1 METVIIYASIW
12 LLVNKKSIST
22 VVFIQMSGIKTNQ
35 GTGGGLVFNEL
46 LAKSLIKKGIDVYAI
61 TNPFDLYGFEFLG
74 ERRYVAKFMG
84 AVSFPLNWF
93 IFNRKKLRDEISLIV
108 AKLPE
113 DSIYVTIDAFP
124 PDIYAAKILKKL
136 GKKIIITMYHITPS
150 PIFHPIR
157 RGVFRSLIAW
167 LISLNA
173 LFFIKFFN
181 VPFFLDNK
189 RIAKKLGWNF
199 KDNLMEMPLSL
210 PKYFNIKNN
219 ELGKCV
225 CFVGRLSK
233 SKVIS
238 DLIKS
243 WRIVVDKVPESRLY
257 IIGADSSNGMYKRM
271 IQKYKL
277 QDSII
282 ITGFLSY
289 EEKMELMHKCSI
301 FTFPSYEEGW
311 ALAVMEA
318 IDMGLLPIVYD
329 LPAYDYICTNQ
340 IKVKISDRRKL
351 AFSTIHY
358 LLNDNERLHLVEKLQ
373 NCILHYTEEVV
384 INKWLDQVNKK
395 FYRLI

>member
-1 METVIIYASIW
+1 
-12 LLVNKKSIST
+12 
-22 VVFIQMSGIKTNQ
+22 
-35 GTGGGLVFNEL
+35 
-46 LAKSLIKKGIDVYAI
+46 
-61 TNPFDLYGFEFLG
+61 
-74 ERRYVAKFMG
+74 
-84 AVSFPLNWF
+84 
-93 IFNRKKLRDEISLIV
+93 
-108 AKLPE
+108 
-113 DSIYVTIDAFP
+113 
-124 PDIYAAKILKKL
+124 
-136 GKKIIITMYHITPS
+136 
-150 PIFHPIR
+150 
-157 RGVFRSLIAW
+157 
-167 LISLNA
+167 

-199 KDNLMEMPLSL
+199 KDDLMEMPLSL

-219 ELGKCV
+219 ELSKCV

-233 SKVIS
+233 SKGIS

-243 WRIVVDKVPESRLY
+243 WRIVVDKVPESLLY
-257 IIGADSSNGMYKRM
+257 IIGTDNGNGMYQKM
-271 IQKYKL
+271 IHKYKL

-289 EEKMELMHKCSI
+289 EEKMEIMHKCSI

-318 IDMGLLPIVYD
+318 IDMGLLPVVYD
-329 LPAYDYICTNQ
+329 LPAYDYICTNK

-351 AFSTIHY
+351 ALLTIHY

-384 INKWLDQVNKK
+384 INEWLDQVSKK
-395 FYRLI
+395 FV